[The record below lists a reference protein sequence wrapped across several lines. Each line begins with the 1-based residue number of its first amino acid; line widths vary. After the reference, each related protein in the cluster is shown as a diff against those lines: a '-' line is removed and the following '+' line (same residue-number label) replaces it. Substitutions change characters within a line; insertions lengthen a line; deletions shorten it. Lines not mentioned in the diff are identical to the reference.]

1 MGVKEVAEAWKRF
14 KFPVYKVG
22 DLLYSEKTHKIYKVK
37 QTPFINFPDE
47 YKYIIVEVGK
57 DYTEFEHVN
66 MAKILFKRLR
76 KATPTEVLLYG

>member
-22 DLLYSEKTHKIYKVK
+22 DLLYSEKTHKIYEVRYIYYNQPGDIDKYDIIE
-37 QTPFINFPDE
+37 TGRD
-47 YKYIIVEVGK
+47 YKG
-57 DYTEFEHVN
+57 FEVN
-66 MAKILFKRLR
+66 MAELLFKRLR